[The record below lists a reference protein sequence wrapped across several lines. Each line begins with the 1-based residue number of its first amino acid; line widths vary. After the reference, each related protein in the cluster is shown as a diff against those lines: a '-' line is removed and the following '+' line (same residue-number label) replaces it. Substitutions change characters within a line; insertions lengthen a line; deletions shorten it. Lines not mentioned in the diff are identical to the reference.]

1 MTGPTNPPNTEN
13 PARAGLGGDDAPRD
27 NIDYLVSRA
36 KRPIEEILEATLG
49 ARHGERFHAYR
60 ADYRR
65 TLNADRD
72 GFVPAQ
78 PISVTTE
85 LVNRCNLTC
94 SMCYTANHHETK
106 AALSLEDI
114 ARIVRW
120 DGETPLACA
129 SFGMGSEALL
139 YKNIRQ
145 ALKSAKDAGV
155 MDIFLFTNGVL
166 LTPDLSAFLVA
177 EGVSRVFVSL
187 DAATPETY
195 ARIRGKNVLPLIED
209 NIKALLAEKARRGSA
224 LPITRVSF
232 CVQPENR
239 HEQDAFL
246 EKWRDL
252 VDRVDFQVLWD
263 HDQVDAARAV
273 GAANPIDGADG
284 PSDRPR
290 MEAFCHYPFSYL
302 SVWANGDVSPC
313 CNFYGKGLVL
323 GNVKTDTLPEI
334 WNGPALAALRRGF
347 LEGDP
352 HPVCRTCLAATSDLV
367 TVGE

>member
-1 MTGPTNPPNTEN
+1 MTEN
-13 PARAGLGGDDAPRD
+13 AVGGRD
-27 NIDYLVSRA
+27 NIDYLVSMAR
-36 KRPIEEILEATLG
+36 RPIEDVLQSTLG
-49 ARHGERFHAYR
+49 AKHGERFAAYR
-60 ADYRR
+60 AEYRR

-72 GFVPAQ
+72 GFVPDQ

-94 SMCYTANHHETK
+94 SMCYTANHSEPK
-106 AALSLEDI
+106 ATISLEDI
-114 ARIVRW
+114 EKIVRW
-120 DGETPLACA
+120 DGKTPLACA

-155 MDIFLFTNGVL
+155 MDIFLFTNGTL
-166 LTPDLSAFLVA
+166 LTPDLSAFLVS

-195 ARIRGKNVLPLIED
+195 ARIRGKDALPQIEA
-209 NIKALLAEKARRGSA
+209 NIHALLAEKARQGSE
-224 LPITRVSF
+224 LPIVRVSF

-239 HEQDAFL
+239 HEQQAFL

-263 HDQVDAARAV
+263 HDKVDEARAY
-273 GAANPIDGADG
+273 AAAPPDA
-284 PSDRPR
+284 PPALPR

-302 SVWANGDVSPC
+302 SIWANGDVSPC
-313 CNFYGKGLVL
+313 CNFYGKALVL
-323 GNVKTDTLPEI
+323 GNVKTDSLPDI
-334 WNGPALAALRRGF
+334 WKGEALAALRRGF
-347 LEGDP
+347 LDGDP
-352 HPVCRTCLAATSDLV
+352 HPVCRTCIAAASNMV
-367 TVGE
+367 SVEE